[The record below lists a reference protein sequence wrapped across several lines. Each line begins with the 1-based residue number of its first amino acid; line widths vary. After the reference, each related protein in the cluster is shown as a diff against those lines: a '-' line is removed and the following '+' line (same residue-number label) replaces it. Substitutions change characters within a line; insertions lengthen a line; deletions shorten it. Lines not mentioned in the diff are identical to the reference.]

1 MGKLDDKVALITGAA
16 QGIGKGCAELLA
28 DAGAQVIVADVQM
41 DEAQQVAE
49 GIGEKAEYRKLDVTI
64 ESDWQQTCN
73 WIIENYG
80 RLDVLVNNAGI
91 SPAANIEDT
100 SLELWHKVMALNVD
114 GVFLGC
120 KYGIAAMKKAG
131 HGGSIINM
139 SSGAAMRANA
149 NLTAYNTSKAAVAML
164 TKSVALHCGTSKMGI
179 RCNSVHPGT
188 IRTRMVTD
196 YVDTLPDPAAALEA
210 MSSGSVIGRLGE
222 VEDIAK
228 MVLYLASDDSSFV
241 TGSEMVIDGGMI
253 L

>member
-1 MGKLDDKVALITGAA
+1 MGKLEGKVALITGAA

-28 DAGAQVIVADVQM
+28 DAGAQVIVADVQIA
-41 DEAQQVAE
+41 ESKEVAE
-49 GIGEKAEYRKLDVTI
+49 GIGDKASFRELDVTS
-64 ESDWQQTCN
+64 ESSWQQTCD
-73 WIIENYG
+73 WIIDTYG

-91 SPAANIEDT
+91 SPAATIEDT
-100 SLELWHKVMALNVD
+100 SLEMWHQVMAINVD
-114 GVFLGC
+114 GAFLGC

-149 NLTAYNTSKAAVAML
+149 GLTAYNTSKAAVAML
-164 TKSVALHCGTSKMGI
+164 TKSVALHCGSSRTGI

-196 YVDTLPDPAAALEA
+196 YTNSLPDPAAALEA

-222 VEDIAK
+222 VEDIAR

-241 TGSEMVIDGGMI
+241 TGSEMVVDGGMI

>member
-49 GIGEKAEYRKLDVTI
+49 GIGEKAVYRKLDVTI

-164 TKSVALHCGTSKMGI
+164 TKSVALHCGSSKTGI

>member
-1 MGKLDDKVALITGAA
+1 MGELEGKVALITGAA
-16 QGIGKGCAELLA
+16 QGIGKSCAEVLA
-28 DAGAQVIVADVQM
+28 QSGAQVIVADVQVA
-41 DEAQQVAE
+41 EGRQVAE
-49 GIGEKAEYRKLDVTI
+49 EIGARAEYRELDVTQ
-64 ESDWQQTCN
+64 ESDWRATCD
-73 WIIENYG
+73 WIIDTYG
-80 RLDVLVNNAGI
+80 HLDVLVNNAGI

-100 SLELWHKVMALNVD
+100 SLDLWHKVMALNVD

-120 KYGIAAMKKAG
+120 KYGIGAMKKAG
-131 HGGSIINM
+131 NGGSIINM

-164 TKSVALHCGTSKMGI
+164 TKSVALHCGTSKTGI

-196 YVDTLPDPAAALEA
+196 YVNTLPDPAAALQA

-222 VEDIAK
+222 VEDIAR